1 LDFGFWIFTFAFLLL
16 NPCVLCGENRFSKRF
31 VPRHLRFI
39 TKLFSIAAGAFIFT
53 IAASSRVGV
62 YQMSNKTN
70 FKVLFLLCFS
80 LCFGIVIAWRN
91 YIIVIGQTSRP
102 VLVALNK
109 AEASLT
115 IIDPKGMEV
124 LGKVPTGDSPH
135 EVVLSADGKTAFVA
149 NYGAQ
154 TPGSTLSVI
163 DLETKKELRRVD
175 LAPLTRPHGLVE
187 VGGKIYFTSEM
198 NRLIGR
204 YDPATNRVD
213 WLMGTGQNAT
223 HMIVV
228 TPDQKRIYTAN
239 IGSDS
244 VTSFEFQNVPPA
256 PSKMTQIAVGKQ
268 PEAIDVS
275 PDGKEVWVGLNAE
288 GAIDVIDT
296 AAGKTTAKIKL
307 GERPY
312 RVKFS
317 PDGKQVFAT
326 MPNTKEI
333 IVIDSATKKE
343 IRRIKLESVPLGIV
357 FSKDGQTAFVSA
369 VQNDFVLKIDLEK
382 YETVGK
388 AASGQGPDGVA
399 VAGM

>member
-1 LDFGFWIFTFAFLLL
+1 MSG
-16 NPCVLCGENRFSKRF
+16 K
-31 VPRHLRFI
+31 
-39 TKLFSIAAGAFIFT
+39 TK
-53 IAASSRVGV
+53 
-62 YQMSNKTN
+62 

-80 LCFGIVIAWRN
+80 LCFSIIIAWRN
-91 YIIVIGQTSRP
+91 YVIVIGQTSKP

-109 AEASLT
+109 TEASLT
-115 IIDPKGMEV
+115 IIDPKEMKV
-124 LGKVPTGDSPH
+124 IGKVPTGDAPH

-154 TPGSTLSVI
+154 TPGSSLSVI
-163 DLETKKELRRVD
+163 DLEAKKELRRVD
-175 LAPLTRPHGLVE
+175 LSPLLRPHGLVE
-187 VGGKIYFTSEM
+187 VSGKIYFTSET

-239 IGSDS
+239 IASDS
-244 VTSFEFQNVPPA
+244 VTAFEFQNIPPA
-256 PSKMTQIAVGKQ
+256 PSKITHIAVGKQ

-296 AAGKTTAKIKL
+296 ATSKVTEKVKL

-317 PDGKQVFAT
+317 PDGTQVFAT

-333 IVIDSATKKE
+333 IIINSATKKE
-343 IRRIKLESVPLGIV
+343 VKRIKLESVPLGIV
-357 FSKDGQTAFVSA
+357 FSKDGKTAFVSA
-369 VQNDFVLKIDLEK
+369 VQSDFILKIDLEK
-382 YETVGK
+382 GEVTGK
-388 AASGQGPDGVA
+388 AVSGQAPDGVA
-399 VAGM
+399 LAGI

>member
-1 LDFGFWIFTFAFLLL
+1 
-16 NPCVLCGENRFSKRF
+16 
-31 VPRHLRFI
+31 
-39 TKLFSIAAGAFIFT
+39 
-53 IAASSRVGV
+53 
-62 YQMSNKTN
+62 MSNKI
-70 FKVLFLLCFS
+70 KYRALFLLCFS
-80 LCFGIVIAWRN
+80 LCFGIVIVWRN
-91 YIIVIGQTSRP
+91 YVIVIGQTVKP
-102 VLVALNK
+102 VLVTLNK
-109 AEASLT
+109 NEASLT
-115 IIDPKGMEV
+115 IIDPKEMKV
-124 LGKVPTGDSPH
+124 LGKVATGDAPH
-135 EVVLSADGKTAFVA
+135 EVVLSMDGRTAYVA
-149 NYGAQ
+149 NYGPQQA
-154 TPGSTLSVI
+154 PGSTLSVI

-175 LAPLTRPHGLVE
+175 LAPLLRPHGLVE
-187 VGGKIYFTSEM
+187 ASGKIYFTSET

-228 TPDQKRIYTAN
+228 TPDQKRMYTAN
-239 IGSDS
+239 IASNS
-244 VTSFEFQNVPPA
+244 VTAFEFQNVPPA
-256 PSKMTQIAVGKQ
+256 PSKITQIAVGKE

-288 GAIDVIDT
+288 GTIDVVDT
-296 AAGKTTAKIKL
+296 TAGKVSQKISL

-357 FSKDGQTAFVSA
+357 FSKDGKTAFVSA

-382 YETVGK
+382 NETVGK
-388 AASGQGPDGVA
+388 VVTGQAPDGVA
-399 VAGM
+399 LAGI